1 MSDDEKRQIAYPV
14 IVSLVSMG
22 VHRAVLFGRSA
33 SYRDTEE
40 VLFTDPIID
49 CGSIAEDD
57 YPLYSQV
64 PKIDDW
70 VNEQDFL
77 RLDDP
82 LIDQKE
88 WPNELSHAGHR
99 HEHSM
104 GHFLYLSSPG
114 PHVPRGRLPLDEI
127 QSLSPR
133 YVWALDLLLAE
144 VISIGVVLIG
154 GRCYIVFMDTNA
166 ATVSSVYFISPGT
179 KGRSLEEADEIFVQ
193 SKSLFDSPRVIQ
205 VRGACKVS
213 RLVKADRKA

>member
-57 YPLYSQV
+57 NPLYSQV

-82 LIDQKE
+82 PIDQKE
-88 WPNELSHAGHR
+88 WPPWTLSCG
-99 HEHSM
+99 S
-104 GHFLYLSSPG
+104 
-114 PHVPRGRLPLDEI
+114 
-127 QSLSPR
+127 
-133 YVWALDLLLAE
+133 
-144 VISIGVVLIG
+144 
-154 GRCYIVFMDTNA
+154 
-166 ATVSSVYFISPGT
+166 
-179 KGRSLEEADEIFVQ
+179 
-193 SKSLFDSPRVIQ
+193 
-205 VRGACKVS
+205 
-213 RLVKADRKA
+213 